1 MTSKSLSLPR
11 TQIAMAMTVLTMC
24 FLLFSIDKDT
34 HSVTDL
40 FKPGNLVA
48 LILYFTPTYL
58 ITTLTYKL
66 FRKKHDKPF
75 SMLSAL
81 TIGISVGFAVV
92 IVVMSFW
99 MGRL

>member
-48 LILYFTPTYL
+48 LIHISLPPT
-58 ITTLTYKL
+58 
-66 FRKKHDKPF
+66 
-75 SMLSAL
+75 
-81 TIGISVGFAVV
+81 
-92 IVVMSFW
+92 
-99 MGRL
+99 